1 MLASLGNVI
10 SMTDVPAAVT
20 LGLDFGGSSI
30 KVALLRAGRVIAA
43 DRRPNRS
50 RPSDLDEVAAAARAL
65 VDRTGPADRVAVAMP
80 GIVDPSSGR
89 LVSAHGKYGYAHDLD
104 LVGWAE
110 RELGHRAVVENDA
123 RVALLGEV
131 TTGSAR
137 GARDAALVVVGTGI
151 GTAAMID
158 GVLVRGH
165 RGHAGVLGGHFTI
178 TMADQA
184 CNCGNL
190 GCAEVFGGS
199 WNLPDGLDMPAV
211 FAGLGRGEAGVTE
224 VANRVLQAWA
234 VTAVNLCHAYDPEVL
249 VMSGGAVAAAGGAL
263 RWVVDYVRAHHWSS
277 LPPPEIVVAD
287 EPELSVVRGLDALAE
302 SGAR

>member
-1 MLASLGNVI
+1 MA
-10 SMTDVPAAVT
+10 
-20 LGLDFGGSSI
+20 
-30 KVALLRAGRVIAA
+30 VAL
-43 DRRPNRS
+43 
-50 RPSDLDEVAAAARAL
+50 
-65 VDRTGPADRVAVAMP
+65 P
-80 GIVDPSSGR
+80 GIVEPSSGR

-263 RWVVDYVRAHHWSS
+263 HWVVDYVRAHHWSS

-287 EPELSVVRGLDALAE
+287 EPELSVVRGLDALAG